1 MPWRAALCG
10 LPSEGLNFKTLA
22 IMEDVLSKLCNTN
35 ELVEIYTNPDDNTR
49 FSVGFVVACSEMEYL
64 VHAFSENDLDDGYYV
79 KRIDSII
86 RLQKGTTY
94 LRNMMR
100 FIKPKPTKYDL
111 PQGYWSELD
120 LFTVALTLCQQE
132 HLMAEVGTQFDM
144 QFFGWIA
151 SFNDTVVEIE
161 LVTEDGQQDGTCY
174 LLMEDVDGVG
184 FGSHEALRR
193 TRLASLQS

>member
-1 MPWRAALCG
+1 
-10 LPSEGLNFKTLA
+10 
-22 IMEDVLSKLCNTN
+22 MEDVLSKLCNTN
-35 ELVEIYTNPDDNTR
+35 ELVEIYTNADDNTR
-49 FSVGFVVACSEMEYL
+49 FGVGFVVACSEMEFL
-64 VHAFSENDLDDGYYV
+64 VHMFNDYDLDDGYHV

-132 HLMAEVGTQFDM
+132 HLMAVVGTQFDM
-144 QFFGWIA
+144 QFYGWIA
-151 SFNDTVVEIE
+151 SFGDSVVEIE
-161 LVTEDGQQDGTCY
+161 LVSSDGQPDGTCY
-174 LLMEDVDGVG
+174 LLMEDVDSVG
-184 FGSHEALRR
+184 FGGLEETRR
-193 TRLASLQS
+193 TKLAALQP